1 MKTIETL
8 IRARTPTQ
16 EIVKLIQTS
25 PHLREEILTSEYRAK
40 SLSDNQAINSFI
52 SALYF
57 GQCDIEFREELAHA
71 LKRFVIKAANLEIA
85 VSSVTDSYIKIIE
98 ETHNLMVVKFDGT
111 DGLKPVQLDDFQF
124 LIDYLKV

>member
-8 IRARTPTQ
+8 IRARTPVQ

-40 SLSDNQAINSFI
+40 SMSDNQAINAFI
-52 SALYF
+52 SALYL
-57 GQCDIEFREELAHA
+57 GQYDIEFREELAHA
-71 LKRFVIKAANLEIA
+71 LKRFVVKASNLEIT
-85 VSSVTDSYIKIIE
+85 VYSVIDSYIKIVV
-98 ETHNLMVVKFDGT
+98 ETHNLMAEKFDGT